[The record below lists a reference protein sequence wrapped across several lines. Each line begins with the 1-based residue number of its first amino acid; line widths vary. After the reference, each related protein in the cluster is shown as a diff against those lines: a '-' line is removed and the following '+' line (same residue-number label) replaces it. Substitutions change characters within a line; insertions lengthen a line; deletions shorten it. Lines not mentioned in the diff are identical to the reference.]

1 MDMFVHIFVLACL
14 TCIIN
19 GSYIPL
25 RLSPSP
31 TPSFTPSPFRQISQL
46 YKGPFQ
52 GTLPPIPLIMPRPG
66 IAMYSFPVLPLPSPW
81 TSPPPLFTPIVPVS
95 SHRSSDTRN
104 RARSV
109 GPVRT
114 TAKGGYDYA
123 RGSLTASSNTGSTR
137 PATYDRVHVHVAA
150 PLVPTAK
157 FSFNTQIRIPNTHV
171 KGSLDM
177 PVGFIINTADV
188 GVNSPRVALVDGIPA
203 NMQVEGVASSH
214 ENTQSTRPPGVM
226 NSGPSHQYQDITQSN
241 MGSQRRT
248 PTNAREPGSLTLGL
262 QMDNQ
267 LGSSYEMK
275 QMSNYRSEQ
284 GLLAQSN
291 VQSHR
296 ARSSTRPGQTPSGP
310 QQNSENYGRSGNIV
324 FLQGSKQHSISQ
336 PEVMQGVVHSMA
348 SQAGQTH
355 NEPKVISSEPNLY
368 ESTQNVVFDFTP
380 KEVSGSLYDQ
390 QTYQPTQTVYSRHR
404 SETGTEYQYASGIV
418 NSISA
423 MNPATAAASTEAQT
437 KSSDRVNVLQD
448 VNINRRMEAFDAQP
462 DGGVVGRNI
471 IKTTSKD
478 MRGIDTLG
486 TSKEVPSIQG
496 ATSSDMKNTMQA
508 RAANGN
514 QVDVSAGRPGVE
526 QSSVLTVGQE
536 KMNHASAQHDNQHLG
551 HNLLSNQAAST
562 GDLSTSG
569 GQQYISNQVAATN
582 GQYGAVDLSPS
593 GTQQSLSHQIASTSE
608 QYSTGD
614 LSMSGGQQSIVNQA
628 ASTSGQYATGDMS
641 ASGGQQSTSN
651 QAASIGDLSTSGR
664 QQSIHDQAASTNWQ
678 YSTGDLSNF
687 GGQQSVANQTASTSG
702 QYTIG
707 DVSAS
712 GGQKSTAN
720 QAAATADLSTSGGQQ
735 YISNQVAST
744 NGQYSTGDLS
754 MSGGQQSIS
763 SQAVSTSEQYTTG
776 DVSASGGL
784 ETTSNQVAAT
794 GHLLTSGRQQS
805 LSDQITSTS
814 GQYATADLSTSG
826 GQQSIS
832 NQVAATNGQY
842 GAVDLST
849 SGRQQSL
856 SDQMTS
862 TSEHYSTGDLSMP
875 GGQQSISSQAVSTS
889 GQYTTGDVSPSGGLE
904 TTSNQAA
911 ATGHLLTS
919 GRQQS
924 LSDQI
929 ASTSGQYTIGD
940 LSTSGGHQ
948 SIPDQNASTHGQYAT
963 ADLSTSGGHQSIPD
977 QTASTNGQY
986 ATADLST
993 SRGHQ
998 SISSQAVSTSG
1009 QYTTGDVSA
1018 SGGLETI
1025 SNQAAA
1031 TGHLLT
1037 SGRQQSLSD
1046 QIASTSGQYAT
1057 GDLSTSGGQQSIFNQ
1072 AAAGGDLS
1080 TSGGKQSIPDQAAST
1095 NGQNTIGDLSTSGG
1109 QQSISNQAASTN
1121 GQYGAVDLSTAGR
1134 QQSLSDQITST
1145 SGQYTTGDMSTIGRQ
1160 QSISN
1165 QPASVSGQYEPVDF
1179 PAPAGHQPAPSQ
1191 GLASRS
1197 DQYGAVDLLTSGGQ
1211 QLASAQA
1218 TTTSEQYNIVDIQTS
1233 GGQQSVS
1240 NHAASPSE
1248 QYGSVDVSVST
1259 GQQLIPSQVV
1269 TSTGE
1274 HRTVAGPSRGQ
1285 VTRDQSLHQ
1294 GITPSSTQH
1303 GTKDMTKTLGTQVLH
1318 DLTQTTTNN
1327 GISTRPVQQDAA
1339 LGMNKIKQ
1347 EIPEQPVG
1355 HATETSSMV
1364 VGLPQLVNDQ
1374 TNLNQ
1379 YLRVSPV
1386 ATDAADH
1393 LGSVERQYLKNID
1406 LQGQMPIV
1414 AGAFGV
1420 NGAIG
1425 ETQDTFHNHVQSGLT
1440 GQGRDSVSGHSGMQ
1454 EIHSQS
1460 GAPDLVSDQGVI
1472 SPVGQSLTQDMA
1484 SNGNQYDNL
1493 DLSGGQGWLVAS
1505 GQYAPVESTRPNT
1518 ATVATGESTYTVPTL
1533 FPAQD
1538 SRLAIN
1544 NHLEKEV
1551 VTEQSSVGTRNILQ
1565 GGIAGTSLETEFMS
1579 LLLQSRSQD
1588 AQSTNTHYDPLV
1600 GQGNVNATQL
1610 LQRNHVLKNTNTFNA
1625 SKESSRIE
1633 NTRSGF
1639 SVNKPNSNTVSIPSN
1654 RQNPHLPVLNE
1665 VDTLPI
1671 LPSSTRAHDT
1681 SIQTTF
1687 EINPVTKTASGTNH
1701 KASSLSSAQ
1710 KADKTV
1716 GNDPIDIRIAP
1727 ATIKKTKDSLT
1738 NGISS
1743 RITEDTNA
1751 SATERARMAV
1761 RSDTSLSLQKT
1772 SPIQSMT
1779 RPSLKSFDVFQ
1790 PMEYGGGQKQK
1801 SNQMFDS
1808 SLPSVISETTVPAF
1822 ATRHQEFIS
1831 FPQGKSS
1838 KITHATTPS
1847 SPSTTHTTQHNTNS
1861 TFPQAISNSTSFINT
1876 PTTIIP
1882 DLNNSEI
1889 KTQFDTGTYT
1899 HTSRVSLPKSHSYS
1913 KQSALNGNTKA
1924 LAATSQANTIDILS
1938 YHDTP
1943 GPTPQDV
1950 PHFTQGSVVYA
1961 SGDAGTQ
1968 GSVLHNDQT
1977 FDGKQFA
1984 SAGSTVIR
1992 EGVDT
1997 SSNVQLSRSVNNIQL
2012 HLDHATKRSSKIS
2025 SKSANEI
2032 PTAKCVTV
2040 ICIDKHVSPKKIK
2053 EYLKNNP
2060 SPKAIGSLQS
2070 GTLPFLSKS
2079 NSINVVSDKAAG
2091 SINSS
2096 QSDHQALPS
2105 VIPLAETDGIH
2116 QSAFSHSVVH
2126 GVGANQ
2132 SRKYSRSQEAVI
2144 KELPVGITPES
2155 IDRAARGHSLL
2166 DNIPRTH
2173 SISAS
2178 PDNLQPYIQT
2188 DSGPVQTDTSPEPK
2202 GITNST
2208 SNQTLKCVAETCIER
2223 HVNATKVKSYVTSNA
2238 SPKAIGNMQVDA
2250 SPFSGTYSNTAAI
2263 TIDEAISSVNVTT
2276 SSLDSV
2282 TSKTTNMHLIDILT
2296 PNTDSSETNPLL
2308 NTGRSIQSQKQLN
2321 AGSTDLAHTPHF
2333 PVNTGT
2339 DIAHSSDISTH
2350 TKSVGTQSNTRVF
2363 TTPVPHIILTT
2374 QSESTYSNTSPTG
2387 NPAHYPYL
2395 TTPTESV
2402 STHSRLGSII
2412 NPIHPTR
2419 TTANIGADYIYSN
2432 RKSSIIT
2439 FPGNRA
2445 NSETTSSD
2453 IPSVPTHASTITST
2467 VRKQSNTVSSNI
2479 QTHSHP
2485 PSTDRDNTHLNSES
2499 HTHSTHPTNPP
2510 TNLATNNI
2518 YPNTDSS
2525 VLPSHPMY
2533 TPANIGTGGTHSNTK
2548 NSNIQNQPTYSPTN
2562 IEPDG
2567 VLSYLPT
2574 HSTSVPTNSAND
2586 SMRPHTEHAVLPRN
2600 PDYAPTKPQADGTR
2614 TNTEYSIINK
2624 HTSHVQANTEAD
2636 SILSKSDSSV
2646 LLTHPATDNIYSNTD
2661 SSVLVTHPTYTTTN
2675 PSRGSTHLNSGA
2687 SNLPTHPTY
2696 PPTNSGNHGILS
2708 TSELYILPTQP
2719 ARGPT
2724 NLAPDSRNSD
2734 TWFSSPTT
2742 HPSFAS
2748 THTRTAST
2756 NSISSSLAISPHS
2769 THTAINS
2776 VTAGPH
2782 RNAGVLGIPTHSHLT
2797 SNGSL
2802 NRKHVLPLAS
2812 DSPRKKTFHIQTRTG
2827 LVQDTIY
2834 SQSQEDTA
2842 GISSNH
2848 NLLEHHSNQTKQ
2860 NSNQTLKASKCVTET
2875 CIDKAINQGKLYAY
2889 LTRNVSPEA
2898 VGNMQ
2903 LDATSSVSAINKTD
2917 TVIHEISSLNVREF
2931 TSTLSPEQ
2939 YNTKTMQ
2946 AMESSRTSSPPN
2958 IQTTHLPAITGS
2970 VTAPANTA
2978 SANIINHPTHQ
2989 PTNNGFILTYSSTD
3003 SFPTSPNTAYVTHIG
3018 SASTNAETGSS
3029 DIPSHFTYAKVDSAG
3044 IQANT
3049 GASGISTHSMGATQK
3064 TGIDD
3069 THSKTNSFDSFSH
3082 STFAP
3087 TKSAYN
3093 SLETSTSVH
3102 LRSTEHSPTSPV
3114 HNEPAST
3121 HQDSSHSLIHETYR
3135 PLDTQSSG
3143 RHTSTG
3149 TLQVHAQHTSAPHR
3163 VGPDSAHLTN
3173 NHLFNDKS
3181 KSNLTKK
3188 ESLNHTHRVQV
3199 KPDSS
3204 SYKTFHIQTQ
3214 SGSIQ
3219 NTDYSQSQVDTSSIT
3234 PSHNLLEHHSN
3245 QTKQNSNQTLKAS
3258 KCVTETCIDKAIN
3271 QGKLYAYLTR
3281 NVSPEAVG
3289 NMQLDATSSVSAIN
3303 KTDTVIHEISSLN
3316 VREFTSTLSPEQYN
3330 TKTMQ
3335 AMESSRTSSPPNIQT
3350 THLPAITGSV
3360 TAPANTA
3367 SANIINHPT
3376 HQPTNNGFILTH
3388 SSADSSPTSSHT
3400 AYVTHIGSA
3409 STNAETGSSD
3419 IPSHFT
3425 YAKVD
3430 SAGIQ
3435 ANTGASG
3442 ISTHSMGATQK
3453 TGIDDTH
3460 SKTNSFDSFSHS
3472 TFAPTKSAYNS
3483 LETSTS
3489 VHLRSTEDSPTTPV
3503 HNEQASTHQDFSY
3516 SHTSNH
3522 NLLEHHPNQTKQNS
3536 NHTLKT
3542 SKCVTETCIDKTINQ
3557 GKLDAYLMSNVS
3569 PKAIGSMQLKSLPS
3583 LPTNNKTDS
3592 IMNETSTLNISEF
3605 TTSMRPEDKNRN
3617 TLHITNS
3624 LASKS
3629 DHSYIDTTHMTANR
3643 LSPSAHSVEGS
3654 ANGVHNPSY
3663 PTKASVDR
3671 KHLNKDS
3678 PNVLTYPQAKSG
3690 LDNAHSSTVSAKT
3703 VEVTNPSINTGTDS
3717 TQFKIDSST
3726 SSEHPGISLTSIG
3739 VIETLGTRDTSMHPN
3754 SRPSSA
3760 STHTLY
3766 HSTNTGSSNIPT
3778 YPSGASRK
3786 IAAASMHSNTVLS
3799 NSQTHP
3805 TYPPTDATTATTRS
3819 NTVLFDIPSH
3829 VFYVNTESSTS
3840 AHSNTISSKISK
3852 SSTIPPT
3859 NPGVTYSDTRSSN
3872 ILSDLTYPSKHNGTM
3887 HLNTVSHIQ
3896 SHSTNPPRNTETGLD
3911 QSETYILESSM
3922 KAVISST
3929 YSNTGSSSVSKHP
3942 TFPTINT
3949 NTASGHLSTPS
3960 TEILNDPPQTTETPS
3975 KHSSTVSSNI
3985 STNPTDSPPKAGT
3998 VVSSIT
4004 GSNILSH
4011 TTQPSKNTIYRDLN
4025 TGTNVPKH
4033 STHPSRNTATSST
4046 RTTNIPTN
4054 SPSVPRNT
4062 GTSGIP
4068 SNSGSSTILEH
4079 PTHAL
4084 INTGITGPH
4093 SRTSFANIPADSS
4106 FPSTNTENTATHG
4119 NSGSKTTSNTVS
4131 ANSHSTIKSS
4141 SFLTHHAYKATNS
4154 RHVSNKPGYPT
4165 PYAESATPSL
4175 PEVVNA
4181 QTSNVPF
4188 FTETFAS
4195 TNAPSLS
4202 TQHSATGSSITHTTG
4217 KQDKTI
4223 TPVKG
4228 PLSRLQATTNTRNGI
4243 LPVLG
4248 SSFDNIVEPS
4258 ATHVPRNIHS
4268 SDGYVGAIR
4277 GVSLEKHLT
4286 RSEQLPTT
4294 TCHPVICIDKTISK
4308 AKVLAYLDSNVSPKA
4323 IGKTQSAEKTT
4334 SYDGIHP
4341 HVNTVS
4347 TQTVA
4352 SVGNTV
4358 HQILRL
4364 NQSNTVSEGN
4374 TATTTM
4380 QDTYNQTEA
4389 HSAQQSHQTQNM
4401 NLESAVSI
4409 VNQIDA
4415 ERHAR
4420 VPLESVTSTNCTTK
4434 TCRGKMT
4441 SASRRKT
4448 LSTHNIAPSD
4458 PLHLDGQPLPTK
4470 RHSETISSVL
4480 GLTRRIVIPPSNIT
4494 HLYFAGNSSG
4504 VNQDKNNNTSTQ
4516 KFSPRCQT
4524 PDCIDK
4530 QKIHVN
4536 ATLKTAI
4543 AKKHTSTSTG
4553 KIHSKLETLFHTI
4566 HRSVTF
4572 QDQPSP
4578 RGNGF
4583 TTTESYKYTPK
4594 PIEGQSVSLSENS
4607 INPIAPHDLGDS
4619 MKIPT
4624 HLPNNAASSLEL
4636 ESHTRHV
4643 SAINEPLSTNG
4654 DAILQDY
4661 NIQHYVERYGEPNV
4675 ELEASITGGSR
4686 GEASVGLKQSEA
4698 QTNTQ
4703 RNFQKENNGFGTSS
4717 GSKCNKTETCIDM
4730 HISHSLLSAF
4740 LARKLSPTPIGQMS
4754 LETVA
4759 SSAEYDGSPDTL
4771 SAPHIYIS
4779 STRDSGYNSVNPVQQ
4794 QARETSKEL
4803 NESEIE
4809 VKTIISNDRRARA
4822 SGLSSTAPLKTS
4834 ANDFA
4839 NQISIPAK
4847 GASSKTGVSHGA
4859 YLGISSP
4866 ELHRAAVSTE
4876 MGALS
4881 KNSISNSKQ
4890 KVFTSHNALKKTQS
4904 LSGIITEIGGR
4915 QKQTWRLNGG
4925 GEKSKEGGAHRGTD
4939 RQLSTST
4946 DASSPTSPPS
4956 HPSTIPPIPS
4966 RGGNTPNPPGLFD
4979 YTAVNGQGG
4988 GYTGTTDYGPITN
5001 DVMQFLSTQGFSTLD
5016 AYLQNELSQTLD
5028 SPVPYTSSSSSA
5040 SSQGSTSGTGTTAV
5054 KTLTQSQPN
5063 QLPPDTVASPAID
5076 VHNPPLAESSQQ
5088 DAQTHD
5094 AVNDIKMQN
5103 VATKPLDN
5111 SNNMVFDVAMGV
5123 QGQNTQHSFK
5133 NQEGTLRTGRST
5145 KAVISESIVDPLLNA
5160 PQVTATRLSPDE
5172 SGFIS
5177 MTGTGHTKSKMSL
5190 QGHSHQRQTMK
5201 LSGIQMLPQGMS
5213 GHLMGSQTG
5222 QGEPTKTFGLKMN
5235 VNTGGFSSGT
5245 SHQSSSAGTTTTS
5258 FNSQHDVG
5266 GVEWDP
5272 NQPSSATTNS
5282 LPSIPIPTDAYSSQ
5296 QLTDMNVGDT
5306 HLGTPLTST
5315 EADPRNVKSSSLLTS
5330 VANEMPSFTAD
5341 LHSTFS
5347 GVQASSSAGQVMSTS
5362 EGSKAGVSDFNRG
5375 LDSATW
5381 NGQPDSTAAHQKI
5394 TEAPE
5399 FYEPAPR
5406 YVDSDQ
5412 GDSGDGQ
5419 EMSQNTV
5426 NTEPTKYNFDVSK
5439 DRQMSPHDGQQV
5451 LSNTERSSG
5460 YADYFPSTSLS
5471 SR

>member
-1831 FPQGKSS
+1831 FPQG
-1838 KITHATTPS
+1838 
-1847 SPSTTHTTQHNTNS
+1847 
-1861 TFPQAISNSTSFINT
+1861 
-1876 PTTIIP
+1876 
-1882 DLNNSEI
+1882 
-1889 KTQFDTGTYT
+1889 
-1899 HTSRVSLPKSHSYS
+1899 
-1913 KQSALNGNTKA
+1913 
-1924 LAATSQANTIDILS
+1924 
-1938 YHDTP
+1938 
-1943 GPTPQDV
+1943 
-1950 PHFTQGSVVYA
+1950 
-1961 SGDAGTQ
+1961 
-1968 GSVLHNDQT
+1968 
-1977 FDGKQFA
+1977 
-1984 SAGSTVIR
+1984 
-1992 EGVDT
+1992 
-1997 SSNVQLSRSVNNIQL
+1997 
-2012 HLDHATKRSSKIS
+2012 
-2025 SKSANEI
+2025 
-2032 PTAKCVTV
+2032 
-2040 ICIDKHVSPKKIK
+2040 
-2053 EYLKNNP
+2053 
-2060 SPKAIGSLQS
+2060 
-2070 GTLPFLSKS
+2070 
-2079 NSINVVSDKAAG
+2079 
-2091 SINSS
+2091 
-2096 QSDHQALPS
+2096 
-2105 VIPLAETDGIH
+2105 
-2116 QSAFSHSVVH
+2116 
-2126 GVGANQ
+2126 
-2132 SRKYSRSQEAVI
+2132 
-2144 KELPVGITPES
+2144 
-2155 IDRAARGHSLL
+2155 
-2166 DNIPRTH
+2166 
-2173 SISAS
+2173 
-2178 PDNLQPYIQT
+2178 
-2188 DSGPVQTDTSPEPK
+2188 
-2202 GITNST
+2202 
-2208 SNQTLKCVAETCIER
+2208 
-2223 HVNATKVKSYVTSNA
+2223 
-2238 SPKAIGNMQVDA
+2238 
-2250 SPFSGTYSNTAAI
+2250 
-2263 TIDEAISSVNVTT
+2263 
-2276 SSLDSV
+2276 
-2282 TSKTTNMHLIDILT
+2282 
-2296 PNTDSSETNPLL
+2296 
-2308 NTGRSIQSQKQLN
+2308 
-2321 AGSTDLAHTPHF
+2321 
-2333 PVNTGT
+2333 
-2339 DIAHSSDISTH
+2339 
-2350 TKSVGTQSNTRVF
+2350 
-2363 TTPVPHIILTT
+2363 
-2374 QSESTYSNTSPTG
+2374 
-2387 NPAHYPYL
+2387 
-2395 TTPTESV
+2395 
-2402 STHSRLGSII
+2402 
-2412 NPIHPTR
+2412 
-2419 TTANIGADYIYSN
+2419 
-2432 RKSSIIT
+2432 
-2439 FPGNRA
+2439 
-2445 NSETTSSD
+2445 
-2453 IPSVPTHASTITST
+2453 
-2467 VRKQSNTVSSNI
+2467 
-2479 QTHSHP
+2479 
-2485 PSTDRDNTHLNSES
+2485 
-2499 HTHSTHPTNPP
+2499 
-2510 TNLATNNI
+2510 
-2518 YPNTDSS
+2518 
-2525 VLPSHPMY
+2525 
-2533 TPANIGTGGTHSNTK
+2533 
-2548 NSNIQNQPTYSPTN
+2548 
-2562 IEPDG
+2562 
-2567 VLSYLPT
+2567 
-2574 HSTSVPTNSAND
+2574 
-2586 SMRPHTEHAVLPRN
+2586 
-2600 PDYAPTKPQADGTR
+2600 
-2614 TNTEYSIINK
+2614 
-2624 HTSHVQANTEAD
+2624 
-2636 SILSKSDSSV
+2636 
-2646 LLTHPATDNIYSNTD
+2646 
-2661 SSVLVTHPTYTTTN
+2661 
-2675 PSRGSTHLNSGA
+2675 
-2687 SNLPTHPTY
+2687 
-2696 PPTNSGNHGILS
+2696 
-2708 TSELYILPTQP
+2708 
-2719 ARGPT
+2719 
-2724 NLAPDSRNSD
+2724 
-2734 TWFSSPTT
+2734 
-2742 HPSFAS
+2742 
-2748 THTRTAST
+2748 
-2756 NSISSSLAISPHS
+2756 
-2769 THTAINS
+2769 
-2776 VTAGPH
+2776 
-2782 RNAGVLGIPTHSHLT
+2782 
-2797 SNGSL
+2797 
-2802 NRKHVLPLAS
+2802 
-2812 DSPRKKTFHIQTRTG
+2812 
-2827 LVQDTIY
+2827 
-2834 SQSQEDTA
+2834 
-2842 GISSNH
+2842 
-2848 NLLEHHSNQTKQ
+2848 
-2860 NSNQTLKASKCVTET
+2860 
-2875 CIDKAINQGKLYAY
+2875 
-2889 LTRNVSPEA
+2889 
-2898 VGNMQ
+2898 
-2903 LDATSSVSAINKTD
+2903 
-2917 TVIHEISSLNVREF
+2917 
-2931 TSTLSPEQ
+2931 
-2939 YNTKTMQ
+2939 
-2946 AMESSRTSSPPN
+2946 
-2958 IQTTHLPAITGS
+2958 
-2970 VTAPANTA
+2970 
-2978 SANIINHPTHQ
+2978 
-2989 PTNNGFILTYSSTD
+2989 
-3003 SFPTSPNTAYVTHIG
+3003 
-3018 SASTNAETGSS
+3018 
-3029 DIPSHFTYAKVDSAG
+3029 
-3044 IQANT
+3044 
-3049 GASGISTHSMGATQK
+3049 
-3064 TGIDD
+3064 
-3069 THSKTNSFDSFSH
+3069 
-3082 STFAP
+3082 
-3087 TKSAYN
+3087 
-3093 SLETSTSVH
+3093 
-3102 LRSTEHSPTSPV
+3102 
-3114 HNEPAST
+3114 
-3121 HQDSSHSLIHETYR
+3121 
-3135 PLDTQSSG
+3135 
-3143 RHTSTG
+3143 
-3149 TLQVHAQHTSAPHR
+3149 
-3163 VGPDSAHLTN
+3163 
-3173 NHLFNDKS
+3173 
-3181 KSNLTKK
+3181 
-3188 ESLNHTHRVQV
+3188 
-3199 KPDSS
+3199 
-3204 SYKTFHIQTQ
+3204 
-3214 SGSIQ
+3214 
-3219 NTDYSQSQVDTSSIT
+3219 
-3234 PSHNLLEHHSN
+3234 
-3245 QTKQNSNQTLKAS
+3245 
-3258 KCVTETCIDKAIN
+3258 
-3271 QGKLYAYLTR
+3271 
-3281 NVSPEAVG
+3281 
-3289 NMQLDATSSVSAIN
+3289 
-3303 KTDTVIHEISSLN
+3303 
-3316 VREFTSTLSPEQYN
+3316 
-3330 TKTMQ
+3330 
-3335 AMESSRTSSPPNIQT
+3335 
-3350 THLPAITGSV
+3350 
-3360 TAPANTA
+3360 
-3367 SANIINHPT
+3367 
-3376 HQPTNNGFILTH
+3376 
-3388 SSADSSPTSSHT
+3388 
-3400 AYVTHIGSA
+3400 
-3409 STNAETGSSD
+3409 
-3419 IPSHFT
+3419 
-3425 YAKVD
+3425 
-3430 SAGIQ
+3430 
-3435 ANTGASG
+3435 
-3442 ISTHSMGATQK
+3442 
-3453 TGIDDTH
+3453 
-3460 SKTNSFDSFSHS
+3460 
-3472 TFAPTKSAYNS
+3472 
-3483 LETSTS
+3483 
-3489 VHLRSTEDSPTTPV
+3489 
-3503 HNEQASTHQDFSY
+3503 
-3516 SHTSNH
+3516 
-3522 NLLEHHPNQTKQNS
+3522 
-3536 NHTLKT
+3536 
-3542 SKCVTETCIDKTINQ
+3542 
-3557 GKLDAYLMSNVS
+3557 
-3569 PKAIGSMQLKSLPS
+3569 
-3583 LPTNNKTDS
+3583 
-3592 IMNETSTLNISEF
+3592 
-3605 TTSMRPEDKNRN
+3605 
-3617 TLHITNS
+3617 
-3624 LASKS
+3624 
-3629 DHSYIDTTHMTANR
+3629 
-3643 LSPSAHSVEGS
+3643 
-3654 ANGVHNPSY
+3654 
-3663 PTKASVDR
+3663 
-3671 KHLNKDS
+3671 
-3678 PNVLTYPQAKSG
+3678 
-3690 LDNAHSSTVSAKT
+3690 
-3703 VEVTNPSINTGTDS
+3703 
-3717 TQFKIDSST
+3717 
-3726 SSEHPGISLTSIG
+3726 
-3739 VIETLGTRDTSMHPN
+3739 
-3754 SRPSSA
+3754 
-3760 STHTLY
+3760 
-3766 HSTNTGSSNIPT
+3766 
-3778 YPSGASRK
+3778 
-3786 IAAASMHSNTVLS
+3786 
-3799 NSQTHP
+3799 
-3805 TYPPTDATTATTRS
+3805 
-3819 NTVLFDIPSH
+3819 
-3829 VFYVNTESSTS
+3829 
-3840 AHSNTISSKISK
+3840 
-3852 SSTIPPT
+3852 
-3859 NPGVTYSDTRSSN
+3859 
-3872 ILSDLTYPSKHNGTM
+3872 
-3887 HLNTVSHIQ
+3887 
-3896 SHSTNPPRNTETGLD
+3896 
-3911 QSETYILESSM
+3911 
-3922 KAVISST
+3922 
-3929 YSNTGSSSVSKHP
+3929 
-3942 TFPTINT
+3942 
-3949 NTASGHLSTPS
+3949 
-3960 TEILNDPPQTTETPS
+3960 
-3975 KHSSTVSSNI
+3975 
-3985 STNPTDSPPKAGT
+3985 
-3998 VVSSIT
+3998 
-4004 GSNILSH
+4004 
-4011 TTQPSKNTIYRDLN
+4011 
-4025 TGTNVPKH
+4025 
-4033 STHPSRNTATSST
+4033 
-4046 RTTNIPTN
+4046 
-4054 SPSVPRNT
+4054 
-4062 GTSGIP
+4062 
-4068 SNSGSSTILEH
+4068 
-4079 PTHAL
+4079 
-4084 INTGITGPH
+4084 
-4093 SRTSFANIPADSS
+4093 
-4106 FPSTNTENTATHG
+4106 
-4119 NSGSKTTSNTVS
+4119 
-4131 ANSHSTIKSS
+4131 
-4141 SFLTHHAYKATNS
+4141 
-4154 RHVSNKPGYPT
+4154 
-4165 PYAESATPSL
+4165 
-4175 PEVVNA
+4175 
-4181 QTSNVPF
+4181 
-4188 FTETFAS
+4188 
-4195 TNAPSLS
+4195 
-4202 TQHSATGSSITHTTG
+4202 
-4217 KQDKTI
+4217 
-4223 TPVKG
+4223 
-4228 PLSRLQATTNTRNGI
+4228 
-4243 LPVLG
+4243 
-4248 SSFDNIVEPS
+4248 
-4258 ATHVPRNIHS
+4258 
-4268 SDGYVGAIR
+4268 
-4277 GVSLEKHLT
+4277 
-4286 RSEQLPTT
+4286 
-4294 TCHPVICIDKTISK
+4294 
-4308 AKVLAYLDSNVSPKA
+4308 
-4323 IGKTQSAEKTT
+4323 
-4334 SYDGIHP
+4334 
-4341 HVNTVS
+4341 
-4347 TQTVA
+4347 
-4352 SVGNTV
+4352 
-4358 HQILRL
+4358 
-4364 NQSNTVSEGN
+4364 
-4374 TATTTM
+4374 
-4380 QDTYNQTEA
+4380 
-4389 HSAQQSHQTQNM
+4389 
-4401 NLESAVSI
+4401 
-4409 VNQIDA
+4409 
-4415 ERHAR
+4415 
-4420 VPLESVTSTNCTTK
+4420 
-4434 TCRGKMT
+4434 
-4441 SASRRKT
+4441 
-4448 LSTHNIAPSD
+4448 
-4458 PLHLDGQPLPTK
+4458 
-4470 RHSETISSVL
+4470 
-4480 GLTRRIVIPPSNIT
+4480 
-4494 HLYFAGNSSG
+4494 
-4504 VNQDKNNNTSTQ
+4504 
-4516 KFSPRCQT
+4516 
-4524 PDCIDK
+4524 
-4530 QKIHVN
+4530 
-4536 ATLKTAI
+4536 
-4543 AKKHTSTSTG
+4543 
-4553 KIHSKLETLFHTI
+4553 
-4566 HRSVTF
+4566 
-4572 QDQPSP
+4572 
-4578 RGNGF
+4578 
-4583 TTTESYKYTPK
+4583 
-4594 PIEGQSVSLSENS
+4594 
-4607 INPIAPHDLGDS
+4607 
-4619 MKIPT
+4619 
-4624 HLPNNAASSLEL
+4624 
-4636 ESHTRHV
+4636 
-4643 SAINEPLSTNG
+4643 
-4654 DAILQDY
+4654 
-4661 NIQHYVERYGEPNV
+4661 
-4675 ELEASITGGSR
+4675 
-4686 GEASVGLKQSEA
+4686 
-4698 QTNTQ
+4698 
-4703 RNFQKENNGFGTSS
+4703 
-4717 GSKCNKTETCIDM
+4717 
-4730 HISHSLLSAF
+4730 
-4740 LARKLSPTPIGQMS
+4740 
-4754 LETVA
+4754 
-4759 SSAEYDGSPDTL
+4759 
-4771 SAPHIYIS
+4771 
-4779 STRDSGYNSVNPVQQ
+4779 
-4794 QARETSKEL
+4794 
-4803 NESEIE
+4803 
-4809 VKTIISNDRRARA
+4809 
-4822 SGLSSTAPLKTS
+4822 
-4834 ANDFA
+4834 
-4839 NQISIPAK
+4839 
-4847 GASSKTGVSHGA
+4847 
-4859 YLGISSP
+4859 
-4866 ELHRAAVSTE
+4866 
-4876 MGALS
+4876 
-4881 KNSISNSKQ
+4881 
-4890 KVFTSHNALKKTQS
+4890 
-4904 LSGIITEIGGR
+4904 
-4915 QKQTWRLNGG
+4915 
-4925 GEKSKEGGAHRGTD
+4925 
-4939 RQLSTST
+4939 
-4946 DASSPTSPPS
+4946 
-4956 HPSTIPPIPS
+4956 
-4966 RGGNTPNPPGLFD
+4966 LFD